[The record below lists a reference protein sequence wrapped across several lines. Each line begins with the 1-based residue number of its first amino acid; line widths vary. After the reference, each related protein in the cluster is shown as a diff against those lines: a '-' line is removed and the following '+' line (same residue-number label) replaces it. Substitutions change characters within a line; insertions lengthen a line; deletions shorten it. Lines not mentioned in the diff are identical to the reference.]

1 MDKAIFR
8 KILNAPDGNYAVQ
21 AQLLAKMYPEGW

>member
-8 KILNAPDGNYAVQ
+8 KILNAPDGDYIKQ
-21 AQLLAKMYPEGW
+21 AQLLAASKPEGW